1 MIKDVSDRKRN
12 DDSRESEESGE
23 RNSERRKLSPPNT
36 STLYSPPTL
45 STLFTLTTLNP
56 TQFPI
61 IYSLQNTILST
72 SFQHLLEVLLLFIFV
87 LHIVILLFPLF
98 DF

>member
-1 MIKDVSDRKRN
+1 MN
-12 DDSRESEESGE
+12 EGE
-23 RNSERRKLSPPNT
+23 LRPPNT
-36 STLYSPPTL
+36 STLSSPPTL
-45 STLFTLTTLNP
+45 SNTYYTPTLNP